1 MKNNKFLK
9 ILIAVFALYSLLGFF
24 VLPYFLKPKLQ
35 EVINQNITKQA
46 FIQDLKF
53 NPFTFEANLI
63 GFKIK
68 DKKSTILSFDEF
80 YIDFS
85 IFKSIDK
92 RHIRFEKVLLKNALV
107 NIVENKDQTI
117 NLAKIL
123 KETKTN
129 NNQEKE
135 QSKENLI
142 NFLIRKAV
150 IENAT
155 INFEKKSDIEPFSIT
170 LSELNYTFYDLG
182 SFKNIL
188 ASQTLITKINKNTL
202 LTLKGGFKIEPL
214 SMYANVNLK
223 RLKPSELITY
233 KKSMLNFDISDKTSL
248 DLNFGYQLSF
258 KDKIDL
264 SIQDLNLDIKDFEL
278 IQEKNSL
285 ISFKNFS
292 INSLFLDYLKQE
304 INIDSIKLD
313 ALKTNIISSKDEVI
327 NLTTLINQDKIKQ
340 ENKKTQEKQTP
351 WNINLR
357 SANIANANINYE
369 DLKTTNKLN
378 LENLALTF
386 EKFKLENNNIF
397 LKTASLKEPKVNFK
411 NKKESLGININSL
424 NIDIQNLSKEKEKIQ
439 IDTINLDKKSLFLS
453 DKLKNQIVTKNIDLS
468 IKNFNFSNK
477 TLSIEKSILKN
488 PYISITLP
496 KKDKVKEVKKVVAK
510 NSKNVE
516 TKNSLN
522 MQIGPFDIKNASLNF
537 EDKNLPIPFKTL
549 VSKLNGEFSEF
560 STTSSKPTEL
570 KLEGKVDKYGY
581 TKITGLVNHENIKE
595 LTDVNLLFKN
605 IAIKNFTP
613 YSGKFIGREIKTG
626 KLNLDLKYNI
636 KKSNLDAKNSII
648 ISDIKLG
655 DEVKSEDAV
664 SLPLELAIAL
674 LEDADGIIDLDI
686 PISGNV
692 DDPKFAIAPIVW
704 QAFTNLIVKAVS
716 APFSFLASLLGIEAD
731 EIKSIDFHF
740 ADAKILPSE
749 KEALDNIA
757 KIMEKRPNIAI
768 KINPSFT
775 QEDIN
780 KLKELKAEENIE
792 KTMKEFKQGDK
803 YQLAIEKIYLL
814 FKNSKNLKELKK
826 EFIVKKKE
834 KEIFQKDRY
843 LNYMKDMIIS
853 KQVISDDTILNL
865 TKQRIENINKYLIGE
880 KSIKQNRVII
890 EKEDKKST
898 NKSFTSFDLQIDI
911 AR

>member
-1 MKNNKFLK
+1 MKNNKFIK
-9 ILIAVFALYSLLGFF
+9 ILIVVFALYSLLGFF

-53 NPFTFEANLI
+53 NPFTFETNVI
-63 GFKIK
+63 GFEIK
-68 DKKSTILSFDEF
+68 DKKNTLLSFDEF

-85 IFKSIDK
+85 LFKSIDK

-182 SFKNIL
+182 NFKNIL
-188 ASQTLITKINKNTL
+188 ASQTLRTKINKDTL
-202 LTLKGGFKIEPL
+202 LTIKGGFQIEPL
-214 SMYANVNLK
+214 SMHANVNLK
-223 RLKPSELITY
+223 GLKPSELIVY

-258 KDKIDL
+258 KDKFDL
-264 SIQDLNLDIKDFEL
+264 SIQDLNLNIKDFEL

-285 ISFKNFS
+285 ISFENFT

-304 INIDSIKLD
+304 INIDSINLD
-313 ALKTNIISSKDEVI
+313 KLKTNIISSKDEVI
-327 NLTTLINQDKIKQ
+327 NLTTLINQDNSKQ
-340 ENKKTQEKQTP
+340 ENKKTQEKQYP
-351 WNINLR
+351 WNIDLR
-357 SANIANANINYE
+357 SANISNTNINYE

-386 EKFKLENNNIF
+386 EKFKLKNNNIF
-397 LKTASLKEPKVNFK
+397 LKTASLKEPKVNFE
-411 NKKESLGININSL
+411 NKKEKLGISINNL
-424 NIDIQNLSKEKEKIQ
+424 NLDIQNLSKEKEKIQ

-453 DKLKNQIVTKNIDLS
+453 DKLKNQIITKNIDLS
-468 IKNFNFSNK
+468 IKNFNFNNK

-488 PYISITLP
+488 PYISIVLP
-496 KKDKVKEVKKVVAK
+496 KKDKAKEVKKVVAK

-522 MQIGPFDIKNASLNF
+522 MQIGPFNIKNASLNF

-549 VSKLNGEFSEF
+549 VSKLNGKFSEF
-560 STTSSKPTEL
+560 STTSSKPTKL

-581 TKITGLVNHENIKE
+581 TKITGLVNHQNIKE

-613 YSGKFIGREIKTG
+613 YSGKFIGKEIETG

-648 ISDIKLG
+648 ISDIKFG

-664 SLPLELAIAL
+664 SLPLDLAIAL

-704 QAFTNLIVKAVS
+704 KAFTNLIVKAVS

-757 KIMEKRPNIAI
+757 KIMNKRPNIAI

-792 KTMKEFKQGDK
+792 KTMKEFKKGDK
-803 YQLAIEKIYLL
+803 YQLAIEKIYLSY
-814 FKNSKNLKELKK
+814 KNSKKLKELKK
-826 EFIVKKKE
+826 EFIIKEKK
-834 KEIFQKDRY
+834 KEIFQKDAY
-843 LNYMKDMIIS
+843 LNYIKNIIVS
-853 KQVISDDTILNL
+853 KQVISDDTLFNL
-865 TKQRIENINKYLIGE
+865 TKLRIENINKYLIN
-880 KSIKQNRVII
+880 KKQIKQNRVII
-890 EKEDKKST
+890 KKTDKT
-898 NKSFTSFDLQIDI
+898 NTSKSFTSFDLQIDV
-911 AR
+911 AK